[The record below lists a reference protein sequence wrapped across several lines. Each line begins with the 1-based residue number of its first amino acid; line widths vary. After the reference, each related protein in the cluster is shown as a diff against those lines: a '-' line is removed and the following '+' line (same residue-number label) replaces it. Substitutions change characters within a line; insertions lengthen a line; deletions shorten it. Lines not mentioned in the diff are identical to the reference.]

1 MTSQL
6 KTAVITGIT
15 GQDGFYLADLLI
27 KKGYVVHGL
36 KRRTS
41 LINTQRIDS
50 LYEDIHHKDVRLFLH
65 FGDAS
70 DSLATTRLIQ
80 RVQPLEV
87 YNLGAQS
94 HVRVSF
100 DIPEYTLD
108 TNANGTIRLLE
119 SIRAL
124 GMTKKVRY
132 YQASSSEMFGKVAD
146 IPQNEKTP
154 FHPRSP
160 YAISKVCAYW
170 LTVNYR
176 EAYGMFATNGILFN
190 HESPLRGETFV
201 TRKIAHAAAQISRG
215 LMDCVYMGN
224 IDAKRDWGHARDY
237 VYGMWLMM
245 QQDKPADYVLATGRT
260 ETVRYFLEKAFEFV
274 GIQIDWEGSGLKEV
288 GINKKSGQTIVKI
301 DDRYFRPAEVDIL
314 QGDATK
320 AQQELG
326 WRCKVGLEELIEEMV
341 TAELN
346 SIK

>member
-1 MTSQL
+1 MASQG

-27 KKGYVVHGL
+27 KKGYIVHGL

-50 LYEDIHHKDVRLFLH
+50 LYEDSHHKDVSLFLH

-70 DSLATTRLIQ
+70 DSLATARLIQ
-80 RVQPLEV
+80 DTKPCEI

-100 DIPEYTLD
+100 DIPEYTVD
-108 TNANGTIRLLE
+108 TNATGTLRLLE

-124 GMTKKVRY
+124 GMTNEIRY
-132 YQASSSEMFGKVAD
+132 YQASSSEMFGKVTEV
-146 IPQNEKTP
+146 PQNEKTP

-160 YAISKVCAYW
+160 YAIAKVCGYW
-170 LTVNYR
+170 ITVNYR
-176 EAYGMFATNGILFN
+176 EAYGMFTTNGILFN

-201 TRKIAHAAAQISRG
+201 TRKIAYAAAQIAKG

-224 IDAKRDWGHARDY
+224 LDAKRDWGHARDY

-245 QQDKPADYVLATGRT
+245 QQDKPDDYVLATGRT
-260 ETVRYFLEKAFEFV
+260 ESVRYFLEKAFECA
-274 GIQIDWEGSGLKEV
+274 GIAIGWKGKGTKET
-288 GINKKSGQTIVKI
+288 GINKKTGKTVVRI
-301 DDRYFRPAEVDIL
+301 DERYFRPAEVDL
-314 QGDATK
+314 LLGDATK
-320 AQQELG
+320 AREELG
-326 WRCKVGLEELIEEMV
+326 WQSKTSLEELIEEMV
-341 TAELN
+341 AAELDL
-346 SIK
+346 IG